1 MSFVR
6 FWIGFTAFGLAVTV
20 LLLLWAVRRRQFKE
34 SDRAGYLP
42 LADLALDGAGDDDRE
57 ARAGGRRTALAL
69 AGVMGIGL
77 LALAASVVVS
87 LTAAP

>member
-1 MSFVR
+1 MTFVR
-6 FWIGFTAFGLAVTV
+6 FWMGFTAFGLAATV
-20 LLLLWAVRRRQFKE
+20 LLLLWAVRWRQFKE

-42 LADLALDGAGDDDRE
+42 LADLADEGARDDDRN
-57 ARAGGRRTALAL
+57 AAGGRRTALAL
-69 AGVMGIGL
+69 AGVMGVGL